1 MCTKYLFIYNEIFVY
16 MFICLYVMFK
26 VLTFG
31 VVLEITILLKNNN
44 IIRKCRSGDNF
55 HHQRNENLSIK
66 KFSLSLSLIISNL
79 SKKPLVHA
87 DIIIN

>member
-1 MCTKYLFIYNEIFVY
+1 
-16 MFICLYVMFK
+16 MFK

-44 IIRKCRSGDNF
+44 IIRKCLSGENF

-66 KFSLSLSLIISNL
+66 KFLLSLSLIISNL